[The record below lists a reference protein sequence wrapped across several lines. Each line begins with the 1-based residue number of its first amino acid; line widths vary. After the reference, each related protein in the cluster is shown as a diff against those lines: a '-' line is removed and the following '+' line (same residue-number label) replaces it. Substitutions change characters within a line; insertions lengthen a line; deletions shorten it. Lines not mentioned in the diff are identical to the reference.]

1 LRSYEKVQSYIKEL
15 DLGKIMRA
23 FCDCPENPCFS
34 CGCDMQST
42 LEFVLQ
48 NKFWHETMIF
58 PNTRAQDI
66 FKEKF

>member
-1 LRSYEKVQSYIKEL
+1 MS
-15 DLGKIMRA
+15 A

-66 FKEKF
+66 FKEIE